1 MAKVNVLFHQKQ
13 PRRGNMK
20 KLMLLAAAVV
30 TLALVQGCSSVQVAD
45 DLNGQKIAASGSNVA
60 HIYGENWGLYCLS
73 IPIVGG
79 DTTKPGATVWGKD
92 TVNVKAV
99 TDMVT
104 DKSKALGGTSTLDL
118 KSNTSGFWI
127 MPLFVVFYRS
137 VEVSGNAV
145 K

>member
-60 HIYGENWGLYCLS
+60 HIYGESWGLYCLS

>member
-1 MAKVNVLFHQKQ
+1 
-13 PRRGNMK
+13 MK
-20 KLMLLAAAVV
+20 KLMLLAAALV
-30 TLALVQGCSSVQVAD
+30 TLALVQGCASVQVAD
-45 DLNGQKIAASGSNVA
+45 DLNGQKIAVAGSNVA
-60 HIYGENWGLYCLS
+60 HIYGQNWGIYCLS
-73 IPIVGG
+73 LPIVGG
-79 DTTKPGATVWGKD
+79 SVENPGVTVWGKD

-104 DKSKALGGTSTLDL
+104 GKSKSLGATSALDL

-127 MPLFVVFYRS
+127 MPTFVCFYRS

>member
-1 MAKVNVLFHQKQ
+1 
-13 PRRGNMK
+13 MK

-45 DLNGQKIAASGSNVA
+45 DLNGQKIATAGTNVA
-60 HIYGENWGLYCLS
+60 HIYGNNWGIYCLS

-79 DTTKPGATVWGKD
+79 STEKPGVTVWGKD

-118 KSNTSGFWI
+118 KSNTSSFWI
-127 MPLFVVFYRS
+127 MPTFVCFYRD

>member
-1 MAKVNVLFHQKQ
+1 MSPIFMAKAGVFTACQFRL
-13 PRRGNMK
+13 
-20 KLMLLAAAVV
+20 
-30 TLALVQGCSSVQVAD
+30 SVATPQNPA
-45 DLNGQKIAASGSNVA
+45 QQ
-60 HIYGENWGLYCLS
+60 YG
-73 IPIVGG
+73 
-79 DTTKPGATVWGKD
+79 AKD

-127 MPLFVVFYRS
+127 IPLFVVFYRS

>member
-1 MAKVNVLFHQKQ
+1 
-13 PRRGNMK
+13 MK

>member
-1 MAKVNVLFHQKQ
+1 
-13 PRRGNMK
+13 MK

-30 TLALVQGCSSVQVAD
+30 TLALVQGCTSVQVAD
-45 DLNGQKIAASGSNVA
+45 QFNGQKIATAGTNVA
-60 HIYGENWGLYCLS
+60 HIYGENWGIYCLS
-73 IPIVGG
+73 VPIVGG
-79 DTTKPGATVWGKD
+79 DTEKPGATVWGKD

-118 KSNTSGFWI
+118 KSNTSSFWI
-127 MPLFVVFYRS
+127 MPTFVCFYRS

>member
-1 MAKVNVLFHQKQ
+1 
-13 PRRGNMK
+13 MK

-45 DLNGQKIAASGSNVA
+45 DLNGQKIATAGTNVA
-60 HIYGENWGLYCLS
+60 HIYGNNWGIYCLS

-79 DTTKPGATVWGKD
+79 STEKPGVTVWGKD

-104 DKSKALGGTSTLDL
+104 DKSKALGATSTLDL
-118 KSNTSGFWI
+118 KSNTSSFWI
-127 MPLFVVFYRS
+127 MPTFVCFYRD

>member
-1 MAKVNVLFHQKQ
+1 MFCSIRNNNK
-13 PRRGNMK
+13 RRGNMK

-30 TLALVQGCSSVQVAD
+30 TLALVQGCTSVQVAD
-45 DLNGQKIAASGSNVA
+45 QLNGQKIATAGTNVA
-60 HIYGENWGLYCLS
+60 HIYGENWGIYCLS

-79 DTTKPGATVWGKD
+79 DTEKPGGTVWGKD

-118 KSNTSGFWI
+118 KSNTSSFWI
-127 MPLFVVFYRS
+127 MPTFVCFYRS